1 MKTFAQL
8 NKKLCPFE
16 VGPSFSQNLT
26 FFADLLL
33 RSAKIK
39 QIFEIFISVFENLY
53 KELFVCKIS
62 ALYPLSIKSW
72 PGGGGGNF
80 YPTLF
85 IKRTWKSPFRI
96 GLTHWSYCKCKDIL
110 HTLNLWK
117 ISAKEPQVIDGR
129 DANEISVSL
138 ILFSTYLDYVPQILR
153 SYKKLNKVKIVR
165 FKFSSFLSA
174 LNTS

>member
-1 MKTFAQL
+1 MKFL
-8 NKKLCPFE
+8 FRFL
-16 VGPSFSQNLT
+16 
-26 FFADLLL
+26 
-33 RSAKIK
+33 KI
-39 QIFEIFISVFENLY
+39 Y
-53 KELFVCKIS
+53 
-62 ALYPLSIKSW
+62 IKSCLCAKFQLFTLFLSKVDQ
-72 PGGGGGNF
+72 GVGGGNF

-138 ILFSTYLDYVPQILR
+138 ILFSTYLEYVPQILR